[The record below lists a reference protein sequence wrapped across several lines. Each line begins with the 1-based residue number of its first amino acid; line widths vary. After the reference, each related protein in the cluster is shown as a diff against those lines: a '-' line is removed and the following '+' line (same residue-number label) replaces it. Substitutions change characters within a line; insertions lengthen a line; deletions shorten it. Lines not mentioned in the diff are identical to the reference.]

1 MTCTT
6 TQAANLATRY
16 YDAMR
21 MVSDQSAFHLPAG
34 TSPRQAL
41 EGYLQACK
49 VCGVALHNAHWEA
62 CAEMVV
68 ERLTQKRRD
77 AWAKALRAPRAATA

>member
-1 MTCTT
+1 MTGITT

-21 MVSDQSAFHLPAG
+21 MVSEQSAFHLPAG

-49 VCGVALHNAHWEA
+49 VCGVKLHNEHWEA
-62 CAEMVV
+62 RAEMVV
-68 ERLTQKRRD
+68 EHLSQKRRE
-77 AWAKALRAPRAATA
+77 AWAKALRCATA